1 MLKKAR
7 EMLHA
12 LIIDYRDHTYPYTIG
27 TGFFNAVLVIGFI
40 YRSRIY
46 MMLTRDTAF
55 VVSQGPSFLFWKGLF
70 NEIVFALFLGLLMF
84 IPLRLVSNR
93 IPFNAKKGLRILVAG
108 IAVCIVVFI
117 AMVYNSSYHFWVS
130 MNTGLT
136 RDLILEGIATT
147 KIGEALKFINPL
159 DIIIIILAIVAM
171 FAYIISG
178 TVEFWRN
185 RIAAVITPCVVLVF
199 VVHSLFTGAT
209 VAGGMSEPPLLY
221 TAVSFFEKENWRNAN
236 RNMQS
241 DVNAGQMQS
250 VQLIDPRFVFT
261 GQAGRNGLRYGF
273 SNDWNFLY
281 IVLESTGREY
291 VFDTSKGNPMPM
303 PFLHEL
309 SQKSLVLDYHFGTG
323 NTSPRSLFSIL
334 SGLYPSPRVQ
344 MFCTKQDVT
353 IPSIA
358 TFLGPEYDSFLVS
371 PGSLDWFFP
380 HGFMKN
386 SGFKELY
393 GYENVPAR
401 VTRDKYGKD
410 EIETVSFFLERL
422 KQSAGKPFLA
432 VYYSFIAHWPYVDFG
447 EQYRIF
453 PNTENRLCRYYNNLY
468 LMDTQI
474 KRIYEFLEQAGI
486 LGKTI
491 IIIVG
496 DHGEAFNQHN
506 GNWVHSRASYNEN
519 YMVPALIYQPRIF
532 TPRRI
537 TVATTHADILPTLL
551 DATGIQY
558 NEKLIQGESLLSGK
572 LKRKYVFLFGN
583 ENTISSI
590 SMNKI
595 KLQYSFKDN
604 RGWAFDLNRD
614 PRENNPLPF
623 EEYNEQREAM
633 MYYYEY
639 QDHVLAAY
647 NESLKSGNAFYGQKH
662 SFRRR

>member
-1 MLKKAR
+1 
-7 EMLHA
+7 
-12 LIIDYRDHTYPYTIG
+12 
-27 TGFFNAVLVIGFI
+27 
-40 YRSRIY
+40 
-46 MMLTRDTAF
+46 
-55 VVSQGPSFLFWKGLF
+55 
-70 NEIVFALFLGLLMF
+70 
-84 IPLRLVSNR
+84 
-93 IPFNAKKGLRILVAG
+93 
-108 IAVCIVVFI
+108 
-117 AMVYNSSYHFWVS
+117 
-130 MNTGLT
+130 
-136 RDLILEGIATT
+136 
-147 KIGEALKFINPL
+147 
-159 DIIIIILAIVAM
+159 
-171 FAYIISG
+171 
-178 TVEFWRN
+178 
-185 RIAAVITPCVVLVF
+185 
-199 VVHSLFTGAT
+199 
-209 VAGGMSEPPLLY
+209 
-221 TAVSFFEKENWRNAN
+221 
-236 RNMQS
+236 
-241 DVNAGQMQS
+241 
-250 VQLIDPRFVFT
+250 
-261 GQAGRNGLRYGF
+261 
-273 SNDWNFLY
+273 
-281 IVLESTGREY
+281 
-291 VFDTSKGNPMPM
+291 
-303 PFLHEL
+303 
-309 SQKSLVLDYHFGTG
+309 
-323 NTSPRSLFSIL
+323 
-334 SGLYPSPRVQ
+334 
-344 MFCTKQDVT
+344 
-353 IPSIA
+353 
-358 TFLGPEYDSFLVS
+358 
-371 PGSLDWFFP
+371 
-380 HGFMKN
+380 MKN

-453 PNTENRLCRYYNNLY
+453 PNIENRLCRYYNNLY

-486 LGKTI
+486 LEKTI

-519 YMVPALIYQPRIF
+519 YMVPALIYQPGIF

-537 TVATTHADILPTLL
+537 TVPTTHADILPTLL

-595 KLQYSFKDN
+595 KVQYSFKDN
-604 RGWAFDLNRD
+604 RGWAFDLNKD

-623 EEYNEQREAM
+623 EEYNEQREVM

-647 NESLKSGNAFYGQKH
+647 NESLKAGNAFFGQKH